1 MSNILYPLFI
11 CLQYLQG
18 RLLNY
23 YSGFG
28 YLSLLIC
35 NQLFQINSE
44 LADTSVRK
52 DYLLLLN
59 QVY

>member
-18 RLLNY
+18 RLQYY

-28 YLSLLIC
+28 YLSLLIY
-35 NQLFQINSE
+35 NHLFQINSE
-44 LADTSVRK
+44 VADTSVRK
-52 DYLLLLN
+52 DYLLLLDL
-59 QVY
+59 VC